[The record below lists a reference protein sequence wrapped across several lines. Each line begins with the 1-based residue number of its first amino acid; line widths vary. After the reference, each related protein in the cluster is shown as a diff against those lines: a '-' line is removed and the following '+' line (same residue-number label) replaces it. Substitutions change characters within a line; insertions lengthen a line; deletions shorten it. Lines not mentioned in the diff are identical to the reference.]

1 MIHKYLIIWLKWLA
15 GFLLHDRR
23 SATHDKWQLRLHGWS
38 AINWLL
44 FVALKHFSTDAL
56 RGKHAMQMLDNEVP
70 DKASSAAS
78 GVAVPLREFN
88 LLRWFSVIS
97 LLIIASVA
105 GGLGYVSTRFVVR
118 DSVERDAMLT
128 AQFIQAMAQA
138 EVRHS
143 QLPPGTTMGELLDP
157 RLDQQHL
164 QFTPALAES
173 TRVEFLDHVEH
184 LPDTLLANVYA
195 RDRTI
200 VWSTNRELIGKRI
213 EADGDLDR
221 AFRSR
226 KAVSASYHQA
236 EDDREEQKF
245 QREPR
250 YLFIENYIPLFD
262 SQGEQVLAMVEI
274 YKEPQDL
281 VRRIQRGYVLIWA
294 STLVGGAL
302 VYFGLFWIV
311 RRAAQLLHQQQDRL
325 VASETYVALGEMSS
339 AVAHSLR
346 NPLANIRSSAEL
358 AQEIANPA
366 AQKNITDIISQVD
379 RMSRW
384 VRDLLVSLRPTS
396 DDAEA
401 VDLVTAIEDT
411 HLAFTQQIE
420 RNGVRFCY
428 EGPGSQ
434 WVASQPLQ
442 LTQILNTLFSNAL
455 EAMPDGGMLRAQVN
469 VQDGQRAEFVLS
481 DTGKGMSQQQERMV
495 FKPFYTTKQGGL
507 GVGLAL
513 VKRIMER
520 FGGSV
525 SLSSREEEG
534 TRVSLTFNI
543 AAGGDHGA
551 QHPGSRG

>member
-1 MIHKYLIIWLKWLA
+1 MQTL
-15 GFLLHDRR
+15 GHD
-23 SATHDKWQLRLHGWS
+23 
-38 AINWLL
+38 
-44 FVALKHFSTDAL
+44 
-56 RGKHAMQMLDNEVP
+56 VP
-70 DKASSAAS
+70 DKAMPTSSGLAA
-78 GVAVPLREFN
+78 PLREFN

-97 LLIIASVA
+97 LLVITAVA
-105 GGLGYVSTRFVVR
+105 GGLGYFSTRFVVR

-157 RLDQQHL
+157 RLDDQHL
-164 QFTPALAES
+164 QIAPALVKS

-195 RDRTI
+195 RDRLI
-200 VWSTNRELIGKRI
+200 VWSTNPALIGKHI
-213 EADGDLDR
+213 VEDDDLGH
-221 AFRSR
+221 AFHSR
-226 KAVSASYHQA
+226 KPVSASYHKA
-236 EDDREEQKF
+236 NEDREEQKF
-245 QREPR
+245 QREPQ

-262 SQGEQVLAMVEI
+262 SQGKQVLSMVEI

-281 VRRIQRGYVLIWA
+281 VRRIQRGYMLIWI
-294 STLVGGAL
+294 STLLGGAL

-311 RRAAQLLHQQQDRL
+311 RRAAGMLRHQQDRL

-358 AQEIANPA
+358 AQEIASEPA
-366 AQKNITDIISQVD
+366 RKNITDIISQVD

-396 DDAEA
+396 DEAEV
-401 VDLVTAIEDT
+401 VDLVAAIEDT
-411 HLAFTQQIE
+411 RLAFVQQIE
-420 RNGVRFCY
+420 RNGVQFSF
-428 EGPGSQ
+428 EGPAQQ

-442 LTQILNTLFSNAL
+442 LTQILNSLFANAL
-455 EAMPDGGMLRAQVN
+455 EAMPNGGLLCAEVTRLEGRQV
-469 VQDGQRAEFVLS
+469 RLVLS

-495 FKPFYTTKQGGL
+495 FKPFFTTKQGGL

-534 TRVSLTFNI
+534 TRVSLIFNV

-551 QHPGSRG
+551 

>member
-1 MIHKYLIIWLKWLA
+1 
-15 GFLLHDRR
+15 
-23 SATHDKWQLRLHGWS
+23 
-38 AINWLL
+38 
-44 FVALKHFSTDAL
+44 
-56 RGKHAMQMLDNEVP
+56 MQQTLENEVP
-70 DKASSAAS
+70 DKAGAPPGGITA
-78 GVAVPLREFN
+78 PLKQFN
-88 LLRWFSVIS
+88 LLRWFSLIS

-164 QFTPALAES
+164 QFTPELAQS

-184 LPDTLLANVYA
+184 LPDSLLANVYA

-200 VWSTNRELIGKRI
+200 VWSTNPALVGKRI
-213 EADGDLDR
+213 GADGDLDR

-226 KAVSASYHQA
+226 KSVSASYHKA

-245 QREPR
+245 LRDPD

-281 VRRIQRGYVLIWA
+281 VRRIQRGYVVIWA

-302 VYFGLFWIV
+302 IYFGLFWIV
-311 RRAAQLLHQQQDRL
+311 RRAAQMLSQQQERL

-358 AQEIANPA
+358 AQEIANPQ
-366 AQKNITDIISQVD
+366 AQKSINDIIGQVD

-384 VRDLLVSLRPTS
+384 VRELLVSLRPTS
-396 DDAEA
+396 DQAEA
-401 VDLVTAIEDT
+401 VDLVAAIEDT
-411 HLAFTQQIE
+411 HQAFAQQIA
-420 RNGVRFCY
+420 RNGVRFSF
-428 EGPGSQ
+428 EGPQSQ

-442 LTQILNTLFSNAL
+442 LTQILNSLFANAL
-455 EAMPDGGMLRAQVN
+455 EAMPKGGELGAQVS
-469 VQDGQRAEFVLS
+469 VQEGQRVQLLLS
-481 DTGKGMSQQQERMV
+481 DTGKGMSEQQERMV
-495 FKPFYTTKQGGL
+495 FKPFFTTKQGGL

-551 QHPGSRG
+551 EHPGSRG

>member
-1 MIHKYLIIWLKWLA
+1 
-15 GFLLHDRR
+15 
-23 SATHDKWQLRLHGWS
+23 
-38 AINWLL
+38 
-44 FVALKHFSTDAL
+44 
-56 RGKHAMQMLDNEVP
+56 MQMLDEEVP
-70 DKASSAAS
+70 VKPAALPGSSGLAA
-78 GVAVPLREFN
+78 PLREFN

-97 LLIIASVA
+97 LMIIASVA

-128 AQFIQAMAQA
+128 AQFIQSLALA

-143 QLPPGTTMGELLDP
+143 QLPPGTTMGELLNP
-157 RLDQQHL
+157 RLDEQHL
-164 QFTPALAES
+164 QVSPALAES

-184 LPDTLLANVYA
+184 LPDILLANAYA

-200 VWSTNRELIGKRI
+200 VWSTNPELIGKRI
-213 EADGDLDR
+213 EADGDLNR

-226 KAVSASYHQA
+226 KAVSASYHKA
-236 EDDREEQKF
+236 ADDREEQKF
-245 QREPR
+245 LREPN

-262 SQGEQVLAMVEI
+262 SQGEQVMAMVEI

-302 VYFGLFWIV
+302 IYFGLFWIV
-311 RRAAQLLHQQQDRL
+311 RRAAYMLQQQQDRL

-358 AQEIANPA
+358 AEGIASPQ
-366 AQKNITDIISQVD
+366 AQKNINDIITQVD

-384 VRDLLVSLRPTS
+384 VRELLVSLRPTS
-396 DDAEA
+396 DSAEA
-401 VDLVTAIEDT
+401 VDLVAAIEDT
-411 HLAFTQQIE
+411 HLAFAQQIE
-420 RNGVRFCY
+420 RNGVRFSF
-428 EGPGSQ
+428 EGPQSQ

-442 LTQILNTLFSNAL
+442 LTQILNSLFSNAL
-455 EAMPDGGMLRAQVN
+455 EAMPKGGVLHAQVCALDGERAQLL
-469 VQDGQRAEFVLS
+469 LS
-481 DTGKGMSQQQERMV
+481 DTGKGMSQLQERMV

-551 QHPGSRG
+551 QHPGS

>member
-1 MIHKYLIIWLKWLA
+1 
-15 GFLLHDRR
+15 
-23 SATHDKWQLRLHGWS
+23 
-38 AINWLL
+38 
-44 FVALKHFSTDAL
+44 
-56 RGKHAMQMLDNEVP
+56 MQMLDEEVP
-70 DKASSAAS
+70 VKPAALPGSSGLAA
-78 GVAVPLREFN
+78 PLREFN

-97 LLIIASVA
+97 LMIIASVA

-128 AQFIQAMAQA
+128 AQFIQSLALA

-143 QLPPGTTMGELLDP
+143 QLPPGTTMGELLNP
-157 RLDQQHL
+157 RLDEQHL
-164 QFTPALAES
+164 QVSPALAES

-184 LPDTLLANVYA
+184 LPDILLANAYA

-200 VWSTNRELIGKRI
+200 VWSTNPELIGKRI
-213 EADGDLDR
+213 EADGDLNR

-226 KAVSASYHQA
+226 KAVSASYHKA
-236 EDDREEQKF
+236 ADDREEQKF
-245 QREPR
+245 LREPN

-262 SQGEQVLAMVEI
+262 SQGEQVMAMVEI

-302 VYFGLFWIV
+302 IYFGLFWIV
-311 RRAAQLLHQQQDRL
+311 RRAAYMLQQQQDRL

-358 AQEIANPA
+358 AEGIASPQ
-366 AQKNITDIISQVD
+366 AQKNINDIITQVD

-384 VRDLLVSLRPTS
+384 VRELLVSLRPTS
-396 DDAEA
+396 DCAEA
-401 VDLVTAIEDT
+401 VDLVAAIEDT
-411 HLAFTQQIE
+411 HLAFAQQIE
-420 RNGVRFCY
+420 RNGVRFSF
-428 EGPGSQ
+428 EGPQAQ

-442 LTQILNTLFSNAL
+442 LTQILNSLFSNAL
-455 EAMPDGGMLRAQVN
+455 EAMPKGGVLHAQVCALDGERAQLL
-469 VQDGQRAEFVLS
+469 LS
-481 DTGKGMSQQQERMV
+481 DTGKGMSQLQERMV

-551 QHPGSRG
+551 QHPGS

>member
-1 MIHKYLIIWLKWLA
+1 
-15 GFLLHDRR
+15 
-23 SATHDKWQLRLHGWS
+23 
-38 AINWLL
+38 
-44 FVALKHFSTDAL
+44 
-56 RGKHAMQMLDNEVP
+56 MQMLDEEVP
-70 DKASSAAS
+70 VKPAALPGSSGLAA
-78 GVAVPLREFN
+78 PLREFN

-97 LLIIASVA
+97 LMIIASVA

-128 AQFIQAMAQA
+128 AQFIQSMALA

-143 QLPPGTTMGELLDP
+143 QLPPGTTMGELLNP
-157 RLDQQHL
+157 RLDEQHL
-164 QFTPALAES
+164 QVSPALAES

-184 LPDTLLANVYA
+184 LPDILLANAYA

-200 VWSTNRELIGKRI
+200 VWSTNPELIGKRI
-213 EADGDLDR
+213 EADGDLNR

-226 KAVSASYHQA
+226 KAVSASYHKA
-236 EDDREEQKF
+236 ADDREEQKF
-245 QREPR
+245 LREPN

-262 SQGEQVLAMVEI
+262 SQGEQVMAMVEI

-302 VYFGLFWIV
+302 IYFGLFWIV
-311 RRAAQLLHQQQDRL
+311 RRAAYMLQQQQDRL

-358 AQEIANPA
+358 AEGIASPP
-366 AQKNITDIISQVD
+366 AQKNINDIITQVD

-384 VRDLLVSLRPTS
+384 VRELLVSLRPTS
-396 DDAEA
+396 DCAEA
-401 VDLVTAIEDT
+401 VDLVAAIEDT
-411 HLAFTQQIE
+411 HLAFAQQIE
-420 RNGVRFCY
+420 RNGVRFSF
-428 EGPGSQ
+428 EGPQAQ

-442 LTQILNTLFSNAL
+442 LTQILNSLFSNAL
-455 EAMPDGGMLRAQVN
+455 EAMPKGGVLHAQVCALDGERAQLL
-469 VQDGQRAEFVLS
+469 LS
-481 DTGKGMSQQQERMV
+481 DTGKGMSQLQERMV

-551 QHPGSRG
+551 QHPGS